1 MEGADIDQIAKHG
14 RTSVG
19 RIEKYYAV
27 NIKTSL
33 DAAAINMVRSEKRLA
48 AGMKSELRGMRLPQ
62 GDRKILNPVST
73 HSNRCRSSD
82 FLYHFWIEAS

>member
-33 DAAAINMVRSEKRLA
+33 DAAAINMVRWKKDWLE
-48 AGMKSELRGMRLPQ
+48 E
-62 GDRKILNPVST
+62 
-73 HSNRCRSSD
+73 
-82 FLYHFWIEAS
+82 